1 LYNSLLNEFEED
13 GESTE
18 STGFQKLTTDTDAAQ
33 GETPVNNET
42 SEAEPAAETELE
54 TQAKPVEVEEKVVA
68 EVDTNESWS
77 DDPVRMYLTQMGEI
91 PLLTR
96 AEEIRLAK
104 KIEDTRRL
112 FRARLLECDYVF
124 QAAYK
129 ILKRVHNGELPFDRT
144 VQVSVTDRLEKDQIL
159 GRFPHN
165 LATLSTLLKRNRHD
179 YRTAVSKSKNK
190 ELRWN
195 AWQALAH
202 RRRRA
207 VRLIEELGLRTH
219 RIEPMIRTLEDFSR
233 RIDELQKEI
242 KQSRSERRPA
252 EQRDALV
259 DEYRSIL
266 IATQETPTSLRNRV
280 VQLAIVYSDYQQ
292 AKREL
297 SEGNLRLVV
306 SIAKKYRNRGLSFLD
321 LIQEGNAGLM
331 RAVDKFEYRRG
342 FKFCTYATWWI
353 RQAIT
358 RAVADQSR
366 TIRIP
371 VHMVETMSRVRT
383 VSRQLLQELGREPTL
398 EETAKRAQTT
408 VDEARRVLAMSRY
421 PISLDR
427 PVGNSEDSQFG
438 DLLPDSGA
446 ESPATG
452 AAQEMLRGRINAVLK
467 TLSYREREIIKLR
480 YGLGDGYSYT
490 LEEVGHIF
498 KVTRERIRQIEAKA
512 VRKLQQPSRSQE
524 LVGFLD

>member
-1 LYNSLLNEFEED
+1 MLDNLGGLTSKHGFLARSFPQEIA
-13 GESTE
+13 STC
-18 STGFQKLTTDTDAAQ
+18 DATKHKA
-33 GETPVNNET
+33 
-42 SEAEPAAETELE
+42 AKHPAAER
-54 TQAKPVEVEEKVVA
+54 KP
-68 EVDTNESWS
+68 W
-77 DDPVRMYLTQMGEI
+77 
-91 PLLTR
+91 
-96 AEEIRLAK
+96 IR
-104 KIEDTRRL
+104 EM
-112 FRARLLECDYVF
+112 
-124 QAAYK
+124 
-129 ILKRVHNGELPFDRT
+129 RT
-144 VQVSVTDRLEKDQIL
+144 V
-159 GRFPHN
+159 
-165 LATLSTLLKRNRHD
+165 
-179 YRTAVSKSKNK
+179 
-190 ELRWN
+190 
-195 AWQALAH
+195 
-202 RRRRA
+202 
-207 VRLIEELGLRTH
+207 
-219 RIEPMIRTLEDFSR
+219 
-233 RIDELQKEI
+233 
-242 KQSRSERRPA
+242 
-252 EQRDALV
+252 
-259 DEYRSIL
+259 L
-266 IATQETPTSLRNRV
+266 IACQETPTSLRNRV
-280 VQLAIVYSDYQQ
+280 KFLKKVYSDYQQ

-371 VHMVETMSRVRT
+371 VHMVETMSRVRS
-383 VSRQLLQELGREPTL
+383 VSRQLLQALGREPTL
-398 EETAKRAQTT
+398 EEIARKADTT
-408 VDEARRVLAMSRY
+408 IEEARRVLAMSRY

-438 DLLPDSGA
+438 DLLPDGEA
-446 ESPATG
+446 ENPSLG
-452 AAQEMLRGRINAVLK
+452 AAQEMLRGRIDKVLK

>member
-1 LYNSLLNEFEED
+1 VQALYETLLDDFEDDSLRSADVDEGFRKLPVDDDDDDVVAVAAAQSGD
-13 GESTE
+13 GEVQLDSSDE
-18 STGFQKLTTDTDAAQ
+18 LLSGFDD
-33 GETPVNNET
+33 
-42 SEAEPAAETELE
+42 S
-54 TQAKPVEVEEKVVA
+54 
-68 EVDTNESWS
+68 ESWS

-96 AEEIRLAK
+96 RQEVELAK
-104 KIEDTRRL
+104 RIEETRRR
-112 FRARLLECDYVF
+112 FRTKLLENHYVLLEAF
-124 QAAYK
+124 K
-129 ILKRVHNGELPFDRT
+129 TLRKVHRGQLPFDRT
-144 VQVSVTDRLEKDQIL
+144 VQVSVTDHLEKEQIL
-159 GRFPHN
+159 GRLPHN
-165 LATLSTLLKRNRHD
+165 LRTLAVLLRRNQHD
-179 YRTAVSKSKNK
+179 WQTALSKSASQ
-190 ELRWN
+190 RRRRQ
-195 AWQALAH
+195 AWQSLAR

-207 VRLIEELGLRTH
+207 VRLIEELGLRTQ
-219 RIEPMIRTLEDFSR
+219 RIENRIGLLEKFLR
-233 RIDELQKEI
+233 RMDEIDVQVKGLGRS
-242 KQSRSERRPA
+242 KQDGDLRAQLLKERRQIMTA
-252 EQRDALV
+252 C
-259 DEYRSIL
+259 
-266 IATQETPTSLRNRV
+266 QETPTSLRNRV
-280 VQLAIVYSDYQQ
+280 TVLNRVYSEYQQ

-371 VHMVETMSRVRT
+371 VHMVETMSRVRN
-383 VSRQLLQELGREPTL
+383 VARQLLQELGREPTI
-398 EETAKRAQTT
+398 EETAKRADTT
-408 VDEARRVLAMSRY
+408 VEEARRVLTMSRF

-438 DLLPDSGA
+438 DLLPDGTA
-446 ESPATG
+446 ESPQIG
-452 AAQEMLRGRINAVLK
+452 AAQEMLKNRITNVLK
-467 TLSYREREIIKLR
+467 SLSYREREIIKLR

-512 VRKLQQPSRSQE
+512 VRKLQQPSRSQD

>member
-1 LYNSLLNEFEED
+1 MYDALLDEFEDETSTRTRSGASFDDAVAGDVED
-13 GESTE
+13 EDTVDILDNNTNEPEMQTE
-18 STGFQKLTTDTDAAQ
+18 SEDLFAGMD
-33 GETPVNNET
+33 ET
-42 SEAEPAAETELE
+42 
-54 TQAKPVEVEEKVVA
+54 
-68 EVDTNESWS
+68 ESWS

-96 AEEIRLAK
+96 QQEIALAK
-104 KIEDTRRL
+104 QIEDTRRR
-112 FRARLLECDYVF
+112 FRTKLLECDYVI
-124 QAAYK
+124 QEAYK
-129 ILKRVHNGELPFDRT
+129 TLKRVFDGELPFDRT
-144 VQVSVTDRLEKDQIL
+144 VQVSVTDRLEKEQIL
-159 GRFPHN
+159 GRIPHN
-165 LATLSTLLKRNRHD
+165 LKTLEVLLKRNRID
-179 YRTAVSKSKNK
+179 YHISLDRTRPKAKRA
-190 ELRWN
+190 E
-195 AWQALAH
+195 AWKRLSR

-207 VRLIEELGLRTH
+207 VRLVEELGLRTQ
-219 RIEPMIRTLEDFSR
+219 RLETKIRHLEEFSR
-233 RIDELQKEI
+233 EIDSLQDQI
-242 KQSRSERRPA
+242 RQSKADRGNPA
-252 EQRDALV
+252 ERKAKLKK
-259 DEYRSIL
+259 YRQL
-266 IATQETPTSLRNRV
+266 LRLTQETPTSLRKRV
-280 VQLAIVYSDYQQ
+280 SYLKVVYSQYQK

-331 RAVDKFEYRRG
+331 RAVDKFEWRRG

-383 VSRQLLQELGREPTL
+383 VNRLLQQELGREPTL
-398 EETAKRAQTT
+398 EETAKRAETT
-408 VDEARRVLAMSRY
+408 VEEARRVMVMSRF

-427 PVGNSEDSQFG
+427 PVGNSEDSHFG
-438 DLLPDSGA
+438 ELLPDMEA

-452 AAQEMLRGRINAVLK
+452 ASQEMLRHRIDRVLK

>member
-1 LYNSLLNEFEED
+1 LYDTLLDEFEDDAARTPDDEESFEKLSDDDDTSEDDECDLDDPGQQDEDPDLRGTDDDLLGSED
-13 GESTE
+13 G
-18 STGFQKLTTDTDAAQ
+18 
-33 GETPVNNET
+33 
-42 SEAEPAAETELE
+42 
-54 TQAKPVEVEEKVVA
+54 
-68 EVDTNESWS
+68 ESWS

-96 AEEIRLAK
+96 QEEIRLAK
-104 KIEDTRRL
+104 KIEVTRRR
-112 FRARLLECDYVF
+112 FRTRLLECDYVI
-124 QAAYK
+124 QAAQK
-129 ILKRVHNGELPFDRT
+129 VLKRVHRGELPFDRT
-144 VQVSVTDRLEKDQIL
+144 VQVSVTDRLEKEQIL
-159 GRFPHN
+159 GRLPHN
-165 LATLSTLLKRNRHD
+165 LCTLEVLLRRNRRD
-179 YRTAVSKSKNK
+179 YRLALSRSQVKSQ
-190 ELRWN
+190 RRG
-195 AWQALAH
+195 AWRRLGQ

-207 VRLIEELGLRTH
+207 VRLVEELGLRTQ
-219 RIEPMIRTLEDFSR
+219 RIEPMIRTLDEFSR
-233 RIDELQKEI
+233 RVDRLKVQLEEQKRN
-242 KQSRSERRPA
+242 KVPQTERDPLLA
-252 EQRDALV
+252 EF
-259 DEYRSIL
+259 RSIL
-266 IATQETPTSLRNRV
+266 LATQETPTSLRNRV
-280 VQLAIVYSDYQQ
+280 RFLKSVYAEYQQ
-292 AKREL
+292 AKQEL

-371 VHMVETMSRVRT
+371 VHMVETMSRVRN

-398 EETAKRAQTT
+398 EETARKALTS

-427 PVGNSEDSQFG
+427 PVGNSEDSHFG
-438 DLLPDSGA
+438 DLLPDGAA

-452 AAQEMLRGRINAVLK
+452 ASQEMLRGRINKVLK